1 MNPAQKRAVQ
11 YSSLINRVVSTIQ
24 ETQDLLNP
32 EFEVL
37 RKSLDRDQVEKID
50 PIKYKRYM
58 HDFQKG
64 TDDYKKLLA
73 QLKKGKAP
81 ARMMGTHLSIVSSF
95 DKYVHGC
102 EMMSESLNE
111 DQSIERQKF
120 DDAEKIQDENMDKF
134 SKYMQKLTQIG

>member
-11 YSSLINRVVSTIQ
+11 YSQLINRLVSTIQ

-50 PIKYKRYM
+50 PIRYKRYQ

-64 TDDYKKLLA
+64 TEDYKKLAA

-81 ARMMGTHLSIVSSF
+81 ARLMGIHLSLVSTF
-95 DKYVHGC
+95 NKYVEGC
-102 EMMSESLNE
+102 EMMTESIND
-111 DQSIERQKF
+111 DQTIERQKF
-120 DDAEKIQDENMDKF
+120 DDAEKI
-134 SKYMQKLTQIG
+134 